1 MRVET
6 VGNATLYLG
15 EAEEALQD
23 IASVDALI
31 TDPPYGIGEAGA
43 NQVRKAPWRGGL
55 AAATVWEPSQWD
67 DGPVPQSLLD
77 AAIAKAR
84 WSIVFGGNYY
94 RLAPSSCWLVWDKE
108 INGDFADCELA
119 WTNLRK
125 AVRRIR
131 YQWNGMIRAND
142 EPRGEHPT
150 QKPLQVMEWAIQ
162 QLPEG
167 CSTILDPFMGS
178 GTTGVAAV
186 AMGLKFIGVERETR
200 YFDAACR
207 RIQHHQQRLFA

>member
-6 VGNATLYLG
+6 IGDSTLYHADAADVL
-15 EAEEALQD
+15 AL
-23 IASVDALI
+23 IPKVDALV
-31 TDPPYGIGEAGA
+31 TDPPYGIKEAAGKNA
-43 NQVRKAPWRGGL
+43 TRSNL
-55 AAATVWEPSQWD
+55 AVAVDYGVAAWD
-67 DGPVPQSLLD
+67 DETVPEWLMD
-77 AAIAKAR
+77 AAIEKAKHA
-84 WSIVFGGNYY
+84 IVFGGNYY

-108 INGDFADCELA
+108 NTGDFADCELA

-131 YQWNGMIRAND
+131 YQWNGMLRANN

-150 QKPLQVMEWAIQ
+150 QKPLQVMEWAIK

-167 CSTILDPFMGS
+167 CVTILDPFMGS

-186 AMGLKFIGVERETR
+186 GLGFKFIGVEREQK
-200 YFDAACR
+200 YFEAACR
-207 RIQHHQQRLFA
+207 RIATHQQRLFA